1 MYNQYSV
8 NQVLTLRVYVFRYQ
22 NRVNLEVNSIS
33 DKIRKLDEFD
43 WVKTRQTRV
52 NLTEFYEFT

>member
-43 WVKTRQTRV
+43 
-52 NLTEFYEFT
+52 